1 MAQVEVL
8 NIDTSSATN
17 SLKSLR
23 QELMA
28 VKNEMTNLEEGSDAF
43 LKAANKAGELKHQ
56 IDEINQS
63 VSGASTD
70 FGDMLG
76 AATTAL
82 NGIIGGFTAAQG
94 ALSLFGIEN
103 EDVIKSI
110 KQLQSLMAVGQGI
123 AQIDTGIKAMN
134 KLQHAIKGTS
144 VAAKVLRGALTPK
157 SMLLIIAAL
166 TTLTKLWE
174 KFGDDIK
181 NSIPL
186 IGKVSKVFDTW
197 NTSIE
202 DNIKKQDELQ
212 QAVTDT
218 QKKYNDLVKNDKI
231 SKLNE
236 NAKKS
241 YDELAKSLEILY
253 AKRDALTAQAKKAG
267 SDGNRDLYNKLYN
280 ENAEIDRQ
288 ISQLAKQQQAI
299 LDSADSYRELTKNV
313 GESSKKLPAFMGIL
327 SDTMKRY
334 KDAVDNAK
342 NSASSWFTDL
352 DTWNAKLE
360 QQYKAGEI
368 SEEEYYNGLLDNAK
382 RALYAATEGTKEYYD
397 ALSNVE
403 ELQRQ
408 ATDRQRETSLAKLDW
423 QHTAGLI
430 SDSEY
435 WNSAVSIEEEKLM
448 TIEKGTEAYYKQL
461 LVIEQLRNEANRSTT
476 EMQAGWQDWSMVAQA
491 GIGGVANVLYGLAD
505 LQDTTTEEG
514 IQKQAQYQ
522 YMAAIMN
529 TANAIIG
536 AWTSAMTLP
545 APASFILGG
554 IQTAAAAAMGGI
566 EIAKIRKAAE
576 QAKAGLSGSS
586 ASVNNGALSS
596 AIIAPIQY
604 SSATQ
609 GAQLQSTI
617 TDTRVYVT
625 EGDITRTQNKVHV
638 AESENRF

>member
-8 NIDTSSATN
+8 NIDTSAATN

-23 QELMA
+23 QELMS

-76 AATTAL
+76 TATTAL

-103 EDVIKSI
+103 EDVIKTI
-110 KQLQSLMAVGQGI
+110 KQLQSLMAIGQGI
-123 AQIDTGIKAMN
+123 AQIDSGIKAIN

-157 SMLLIIAAL
+157 SMLLIIAAI

-186 IGKVSKVFDTW
+186 IGKVTEVFDTW

-202 DNIKKQDELQ
+202 DNIKKQEELQ
-212 QAVTDT
+212 QAVADT
-218 QKKYNDLVKNDKI
+218 QGKYDELVKNNKI
-231 SKLNE
+231 SKLND

-241 YDELAKSLEILY
+241 YDELISRQKENNALIDVYQAKLNAAANNEKEWNKIRQE
-253 AKRDALTAQAKKAG
+253 ANDALLE
-267 SDGNRDLYNKLYN
+267 RDRL
-280 ENAEIDRQ
+280 
-288 ISQLAKQQQAI
+288 
-299 LDSADSYRELTKNV
+299 
-313 GESSKKLPAFMGIL
+313 
-327 SDTMKRY
+327 
-334 KDAVDNAK
+334 
-342 NSASSWFTDL
+342 
-352 DTWNAKLE
+352 
-360 QQYKAGEI
+360 AGEI
-368 SEEEYYNGLLDNAK
+368 NKLLEDPKSYEKPVKAVNKVKTDVNEILTKLKDTGKDLLKDPANPFKQLSDLADPMDQANIALARLDAQYAQGKLTINDYYSSVIEWEEF
-382 RALYAATEGTKEYYD
+382 
-397 ALSNVE
+397 
-403 ELQRQ
+403 
-408 ATDRQRETSLAKLDW
+408 KL
-423 QHTAGLI
+423 TLI
-430 SDSEY
+430 DK
-435 WNSAVSIEEEKLM
+435 N
-448 TIEKGTEAYYKQL
+448 TEAYYKQQ
-461 LVIEQLRNEANRSTT
+461 LVIEQLRNEANKSMT
-476 EMQAGWQDWSMVAQA
+476 EMQAGWQDWSTVAQT
-491 GIGGVANVLYGLAD
+491 GIGGVANVLSGLAD

-514 IQKQAQYQ
+514 IQKQAQFQ

-566 EIAKIRKAAE
+566 EIAKIKKAAE

-586 ASVNNGALSS
+586 ASVNSGALSS

>member
-23 QELMA
+23 QELMS

-76 AATTAL
+76 TATTAL

-103 EDVIKSI
+103 EDVIKTI
-110 KQLQSLMAVGQGI
+110 KQLQSLMAIGQGI
-123 AQIDTGIKAMN
+123 AQIDSGIKAIN

-157 SMLLIIAAL
+157 SMLLIIAAI

-186 IGKVSKVFDTW
+186 IGKVTEVFDTW

-202 DNIKKQDELQ
+202 DNIKKQEELQ
-212 QAVTDT
+212 QAVADT
-218 QKKYNDLVKNDKI
+218 QGKYDELVKNNKI

-241 YDELAKSLEILY
+241 YDELISRQKENNALIDVYQAKLNAAANNEKEWNKIRQE
-253 AKRDALTAQAKKAG
+253 ANDALLE
-267 SDGNRDLYNKLYN
+267 RDRL
-280 ENAEIDRQ
+280 
-288 ISQLAKQQQAI
+288 
-299 LDSADSYRELTKNV
+299 
-313 GESSKKLPAFMGIL
+313 
-327 SDTMKRY
+327 
-334 KDAVDNAK
+334 
-342 NSASSWFTDL
+342 
-352 DTWNAKLE
+352 
-360 QQYKAGEI
+360 AGEI
-368 SEEEYYNGLLDNAK
+368 NKLLEDPKSYEKPVKAVNKVKTDVNEILTKLKDTGKDLLKDPANPFKQLSDLADPMDQANIALARLDAQYAQGKLTINDYYISVIEWEEF
-382 RALYAATEGTKEYYD
+382 
-397 ALSNVE
+397 
-403 ELQRQ
+403 
-408 ATDRQRETSLAKLDW
+408 KL
-423 QHTAGLI
+423 TLI
-430 SDSEY
+430 DK
-435 WNSAVSIEEEKLM
+435 N
-448 TIEKGTEAYYKQL
+448 TEAYYKQQ
-461 LVIEQLRNEANRSTT
+461 LVIEQLRNEANKSMT
-476 EMQAGWQDWSMVAQA
+476 EMQAGWQDWSTVAQT
-491 GIGGVANVLYGLAD
+491 GIGGVANVLSGLAD

-514 IQKQAQYQ
+514 IQKQAQFQ

-566 EIAKIRKAAE
+566 EIAKIKKAAE

-586 ASVNNGALSS
+586 ASVNSGALSS

>member
-8 NIDTSSATN
+8 NIDTSSATS

-63 VSGASTD
+63 VSGASAD

-144 VAAKVLRGALTPK
+144 VAAKLLKGVLTPK

-166 TTLTKLWE
+166 TTLIKLWQ

-181 NSIPL
+181 HSIPL

-197 NTSIE
+197 NTSME
-202 DNIKKQDELQ
+202 DNIKKQEELQ
-212 QAVTDT
+212 QAVADT
-218 QKKYNDLVKNDKI
+218 QEKYNDLVKNNKI

-241 YDELAKSLEILY
+241 YDELISRQKENNALIDVYQAKLNAAADNEKEWNKIRQEANDALLERDRLTGEINKLLEDPKSYEKPVKAVNKVKTDVNEILT
-253 AKRDALTAQAKKAG
+253 KLKDTGK
-267 SDGNRDLYNKLYN
+267 DLLKDPANPF
-280 ENAEIDRQ
+280 
-288 ISQLAKQQQAI
+288 KQ
-299 LDSADSYRELTKNV
+299 
-313 GESSKKLPAFMGIL
+313 L
-327 SDTMKRY
+327 SDLADPMDQANVALARL
-334 KDAVDNAK
+334 DAQYAQGKLTTQDYYSSVIEWEEFKLTLIDK
-342 NSASSWFTDL
+342 N
-352 DTWNAKLE
+352 
-360 QQYKAGEI
+360 
-368 SEEEYYNGLLDNAK
+368 
-382 RALYAATEGTKEYYD
+382 
-397 ALSNVE
+397 
-403 ELQRQ
+403 
-408 ATDRQRETSLAKLDW
+408 
-423 QHTAGLI
+423 
-430 SDSEY
+430 
-435 WNSAVSIEEEKLM
+435 
-448 TIEKGTEAYYKQL
+448 TEAYYKQQ
-461 LVIEQLRNEANRSTT
+461 LVVEQLRNEASKSMT
-476 EMQAGWQDWSMVAQA
+476 EMQVGWQDWSMVAQA
-491 GIGGVANVLYGLAD
+491 GIGGVANVLSGLAD

-566 EIAKIRKAAE
+566 EIAKIKKAAE

>member
-63 VSGASTD
+63 VSGASAD

-144 VAAKVLRGALTPK
+144 VAAKLLKGALTPK

-166 TTLTKLWE
+166 TTLTKLWQ

-186 IGKVSKVFDTW
+186 IGKVTNVFNTW

-202 DNIKKQDELQ
+202 DNIKKQEELQ
-212 QAVTDT
+212 QAVADT
-218 QKKYNDLVKNDKI
+218 QEKYNDLVKNNKI
-231 SKLNE
+231 AKLNE

-241 YDELAKSLEILY
+241 YDELISRQKENNALIDVYQAKLNAAADNEKEWNKIRQEANDALLERDRLTGQINKLLEDPKSYEKPVKTVNKVKTDVNEILT
-253 AKRDALTAQAKKAG
+253 KLKDTGK
-267 SDGNRDLYNKLYN
+267 DLLKDPANPF
-280 ENAEIDRQ
+280 
-288 ISQLAKQQQAI
+288 KQ
-299 LDSADSYRELTKNV
+299 
-313 GESSKKLPAFMGIL
+313 L
-327 SDTMKRY
+327 SDIADPMDQANVALARL
-334 KDAVDNAK
+334 DAQYAQGKLTTQDYYSSVIEWEEFKLTLIDK
-342 NSASSWFTDL
+342 N
-352 DTWNAKLE
+352 
-360 QQYKAGEI
+360 
-368 SEEEYYNGLLDNAK
+368 
-382 RALYAATEGTKEYYD
+382 
-397 ALSNVE
+397 
-403 ELQRQ
+403 
-408 ATDRQRETSLAKLDW
+408 
-423 QHTAGLI
+423 
-430 SDSEY
+430 
-435 WNSAVSIEEEKLM
+435 
-448 TIEKGTEAYYKQL
+448 TEAYYKQQ
-461 LVIEQLRNEANRSTT
+461 LVVEQLRNEANKSMT
-476 EMQAGWQDWSMVAQA
+476 EMQVGWQDWTMVAQA
-491 GIGGVANVLYGLAD
+491 GIGGVANVLSGLAD

-536 AWTSAMTLP
+536 AWTSAMTLA

-586 ASVNNGALSS
+586 ASVNSGALSS

>member
-76 AATTAL
+76 SATTAL

-144 VAAKVLRGALTPK
+144 VAAKLLRGALTPK

-166 TTLTKLWE
+166 TTLTKLWQ

-186 IGKVSKVFDTW
+186 IGKVTKVFDTW
-197 NTSIE
+197 NTSID
-202 DNIKKQDELQ
+202 DNIKKQEELQ
-212 QAVTDT
+212 QAVADT
-218 QKKYNDLVKNDKI
+218 QEKYNDLVKNNKI

-241 YDELAKSLEILY
+241 YDDLISRQKENNALIDVYQAKLNAAADNEKEWNKIRQEANDALLERDRLTGEINKLLADPKSYEKPVKAVNKVKTDVNEILT
-253 AKRDALTAQAKKAG
+253 KLKDTGK
-267 SDGNRDLYNKLYN
+267 DLLKDPANPF
-280 ENAEIDRQ
+280 
-288 ISQLAKQQQAI
+288 KQ
-299 LDSADSYRELTKNV
+299 
-313 GESSKKLPAFMGIL
+313 L
-327 SDTMKRY
+327 SDLAEPMDQANVALARL
-334 KDAVDNAK
+334 DAQYAQGKLTTQDYYSSVIEWEEFKLTLIDK
-342 NSASSWFTDL
+342 N
-352 DTWNAKLE
+352 
-360 QQYKAGEI
+360 
-368 SEEEYYNGLLDNAK
+368 
-382 RALYAATEGTKEYYD
+382 
-397 ALSNVE
+397 
-403 ELQRQ
+403 
-408 ATDRQRETSLAKLDW
+408 
-423 QHTAGLI
+423 
-430 SDSEY
+430 
-435 WNSAVSIEEEKLM
+435 
-448 TIEKGTEAYYKQL
+448 TEAYYKQQ
-461 LVIEQLRNEANRSTT
+461 LVVEQLRNEASKSMT
-476 EMQAGWQDWSMVAQA
+476 EMQVGWQDWTMVAQS
-491 GIGGVANVLYGLAD
+491 GIGGVANVLSGLAD

-566 EIAKIRKAAE
+566 EIAKIKKAAE

-586 ASVNNGALSS
+586 ASVNSGALSS

>member
-76 AATTAL
+76 SATTAL

-166 TTLTKLWE
+166 TTLTKLWQ

-186 IGKVSKVFDTW
+186 IGKVTQVFDTW

-202 DNIKKQDELQ
+202 DNIKKQEELQ
-212 QAVTDT
+212 QAVADT
-218 QKKYNDLVKNDKI
+218 QGKYDDLVKNNKI

-241 YDELAKSLEILY
+241 YDELISRQKENNALIDVYQAKLNAAANNEKEWNKIRQE
-253 AKRDALTAQAKKAG
+253 ANDALLE
-267 SDGNRDLYNKLYN
+267 RDRL
-280 ENAEIDRQ
+280 
-288 ISQLAKQQQAI
+288 
-299 LDSADSYRELTKNV
+299 
-313 GESSKKLPAFMGIL
+313 
-327 SDTMKRY
+327 
-334 KDAVDNAK
+334 
-342 NSASSWFTDL
+342 
-352 DTWNAKLE
+352 
-360 QQYKAGEI
+360 AGEI
-368 SEEEYYNGLLDNAK
+368 NKLLADPKSYEKPVKAVNKVKTDVNEILTKLKDTGKNLLNDPANPFKQLSDLADPIDQANVALARLDAQYAQGKLTTQDYYSSVIEWEEF
-382 RALYAATEGTKEYYD
+382 
-397 ALSNVE
+397 
-403 ELQRQ
+403 
-408 ATDRQRETSLAKLDW
+408 KL
-423 QHTAGLI
+423 TLI
-430 SDSEY
+430 DK
-435 WNSAVSIEEEKLM
+435 N
-448 TIEKGTEAYYKQL
+448 TEAYYKQQ
-461 LVIEQLRNEANRSTT
+461 LVVEQLRNEASKSMT
-476 EMQAGWQDWSMVAQA
+476 EMQVGWQDWSMVAQS
-491 GIGGVANVLYGLAD
+491 GIGGVANVLSGLAD

-566 EIAKIRKAAE
+566 EIAKIKKAAE

>member
-23 QELMA
+23 QELMT

-166 TTLTKLWE
+166 TTLTKLWQ

-186 IGKVSKVFDTW
+186 IGKVTQVFDTW

-202 DNIKKQDELQ
+202 DNIKKQEELQ
-212 QAVTDT
+212 QAVADT
-218 QKKYNDLVKNDKI
+218 QGKYDDLVKNDKI

-241 YDELAKSLEILY
+241 YDELISRQKENNALIDVYQAKLNAAADNEKEWNKIRQEANDALLERDRLTGEINKLLADPKSYEKPVKAVNKVKTDVNEILTKLKDTGKDLLKDPANPFKQLSDLADPMDQANVALARLDAQY
-253 AKRDALTAQAKKAG
+253 AQGKLTANDYY
-267 SDGNRDLYNKLYN
+267 SSVIEWEEFKLTL
-280 ENAEIDRQ
+280 ID
-288 ISQLAKQQQAI
+288 
-299 LDSADSYRELTKNV
+299 KN
-313 GESSKKLPAFMGIL
+313 
-327 SDTMKRY
+327 
-334 KDAVDNAK
+334 
-342 NSASSWFTDL
+342 
-352 DTWNAKLE
+352 
-360 QQYKAGEI
+360 
-368 SEEEYYNGLLDNAK
+368 
-382 RALYAATEGTKEYYD
+382 
-397 ALSNVE
+397 
-403 ELQRQ
+403 
-408 ATDRQRETSLAKLDW
+408 
-423 QHTAGLI
+423 
-430 SDSEY
+430 
-435 WNSAVSIEEEKLM
+435 
-448 TIEKGTEAYYKQL
+448 TEAYYKQQ
-461 LVIEQLRNEANRSTT
+461 LVIEQLRNEANKSTT
-476 EMQAGWQDWSMVAQA
+476 EMQAGWQDWSMVAQT
-491 GIGGVANVLYGLAD
+491 GIGGVANVLSGLAD

-566 EIAKIRKAAE
+566 EIAKIKKAAE

>member
-123 AQIDTGIKAMN
+123 AQIDEGIKAMN

-144 VAAKVLRGALTPK
+144 VVAKVLRGALTPK

-166 TTLTKLWE
+166 TTLTKLWQ
-174 KFGDDIK
+174 KLGDDIK

-186 IGKVSKVFDTW
+186 IGKVTKVFDTW

-202 DNIKKQDELQ
+202 DNIKKQEELQ
-212 QAVTDT
+212 QAVADT
-218 QKKYNDLVKNDKI
+218 QGKYDELVKNNKI

-241 YDELAKSLEILY
+241 YDELISRQKENNALIDVYQAKLNAAADNEKEWNKIRQEANDALLERDRLTGEINKLLADPKSYEKPVKAVNKVKTDVNEILT
-253 AKRDALTAQAKKAG
+253 KLKDTGK
-267 SDGNRDLYNKLYN
+267 DLLNDPAN
-280 ENAEIDRQ
+280 PF
-288 ISQLAKQQQAI
+288 KQ
-299 LDSADSYRELTKNV
+299 
-313 GESSKKLPAFMGIL
+313 L
-327 SDTMKRY
+327 SDLAEPMDQANVALARL
-334 KDAVDNAK
+334 DAQYAQGKLTTQDYYSSVIEWEEFKLTLIDK
-342 NSASSWFTDL
+342 N
-352 DTWNAKLE
+352 
-360 QQYKAGEI
+360 
-368 SEEEYYNGLLDNAK
+368 
-382 RALYAATEGTKEYYD
+382 
-397 ALSNVE
+397 
-403 ELQRQ
+403 
-408 ATDRQRETSLAKLDW
+408 
-423 QHTAGLI
+423 
-430 SDSEY
+430 
-435 WNSAVSIEEEKLM
+435 
-448 TIEKGTEAYYKQL
+448 TEAYYKQQ
-461 LVIEQLRNEANRSTT
+461 LVIEQLRNEANKSMT
-476 EMQAGWQDWSMVAQA
+476 EMQVGWQDWSTVAQA

-566 EIAKIRKAAE
+566 EIAKIKKAAE

-586 ASVNNGALSS
+586 ASVSSGALSS

>member
-63 VSGASTD
+63 VSGASAD

-144 VAAKVLRGALTPK
+144 VAAKLLKGALTPK

-166 TTLTKLWE
+166 TTLIKLWQ
-174 KFGDDIK
+174 KFGDGIK

-186 IGKVSKVFDTW
+186 IGKVTQVFDTW

-202 DNIKKQDELQ
+202 DNIKKQEELQ
-212 QAVTDT
+212 QAVADT
-218 QKKYNDLVKNDKI
+218 QGKYNDLVKNNKI
-231 SKLNE
+231 AKLNE

-241 YDELAKSLEILY
+241 YDELISRQKENNALIDVYQAKLNAAADNEKEWNKIRQEANDALLERDRLTGEINKLLADPKSYEKPVKAVNKVKTDVNEILT
-253 AKRDALTAQAKKAG
+253 KLKDTGK
-267 SDGNRDLYNKLYN
+267 DLLKDPANPF
-280 ENAEIDRQ
+280 
-288 ISQLAKQQQAI
+288 KQ
-299 LDSADSYRELTKNV
+299 
-313 GESSKKLPAFMGIL
+313 L
-327 SDTMKRY
+327 SDLADPM
-334 KDAVDNAK
+334 DQANV
-342 NSASSWFTDL
+342 
-352 DTWNAKLE
+352 
-360 QQYKAGEI
+360 
-368 SEEEYYNGLLDNAK
+368 
-382 RALYAATEGTKEYYD
+382 
-397 ALSNVE
+397 ALSRLDAQYAQGKLTIQDYYSSVIEWE
-403 ELQRQ
+403 EF
-408 ATDRQRETSLAKLDW
+408 KL
-423 QHTAGLI
+423 TLI
-430 SDSEY
+430 DK
-435 WNSAVSIEEEKLM
+435 N
-448 TIEKGTEAYYKQL
+448 TEAYYKQQ
-461 LVIEQLRNEANRSTT
+461 LVIEQLRNEANKSMT
-476 EMQAGWQDWSMVAQA
+476 EMQVGWQDWSMVAQA

>member
-23 QELMA
+23 QELMS

-166 TTLTKLWE
+166 TTLTKLWQ

-186 IGKVSKVFDTW
+186 IGKVTNVFNTW

-202 DNIKKQDELQ
+202 DNIKKQEELQ
-212 QAVTDT
+212 QAVADT
-218 QKKYNDLVKNDKI
+218 QEKYDELVKNNKI
-231 SKLNE
+231 SRLNE

-241 YDELAKSLEILY
+241 YDELISRQKENNALIDVYQAKLNAAANNEKEWNKIRQEANDALLERDRLTGEINKLLEDPKSYEKPVKAVNKVKTDVNEILT
-253 AKRDALTAQAKKAG
+253 KLKDTGK
-267 SDGNRDLYNKLYN
+267 DLLKDPANPF
-280 ENAEIDRQ
+280 
-288 ISQLAKQQQAI
+288 KQ
-299 LDSADSYRELTKNV
+299 
-313 GESSKKLPAFMGIL
+313 L
-327 SDTMKRY
+327 SDLADPMDQANTALARL
-334 KDAVDNAK
+334 DAQYAQGKLTIQDYYSSVIEWEEFKLTLIDK
-342 NSASSWFTDL
+342 N
-352 DTWNAKLE
+352 
-360 QQYKAGEI
+360 
-368 SEEEYYNGLLDNAK
+368 
-382 RALYAATEGTKEYYD
+382 
-397 ALSNVE
+397 
-403 ELQRQ
+403 
-408 ATDRQRETSLAKLDW
+408 
-423 QHTAGLI
+423 
-430 SDSEY
+430 
-435 WNSAVSIEEEKLM
+435 
-448 TIEKGTEAYYKQL
+448 TEAYYKQQ
-461 LVIEQLRNEANRSTT
+461 LVVEQLRNEANKSMT
-476 EMQAGWQDWSMVAQA
+476 EMQVGWQDWTMVAQA
-491 GIGGVANVLYGLAD
+491 GIGGVSNVLSGLAD

-566 EIAKIRKAAE
+566 EIAKIKKAAE

-586 ASVNNGALSS
+586 ASVSSGALSS

>member
-63 VSGASTD
+63 VSGASAD

-103 EDVIKSI
+103 EDVIKTI

-166 TTLTKLWE
+166 TTLTKLWQ

-186 IGKVSKVFDTW
+186 IGKVTNVFNTW

-202 DNIKKQDELQ
+202 DNIKKQEELQ
-212 QAVTDT
+212 QAVADT
-218 QKKYNDLVKNDKI
+218 QEKYNDLVKNNKI
-231 SKLNE
+231 AKLNE

-241 YDELAKSLEILY
+241 YDELISRQKENNALIDVYQAKLNAAADNEKEWNKIRQEANDALLERDRLTGEINKLLEDPKSYEKPVKAVNKVKTDVNEILT
-253 AKRDALTAQAKKAG
+253 KLKDTGK
-267 SDGNRDLYNKLYN
+267 DLLKDPANPF
-280 ENAEIDRQ
+280 
-288 ISQLAKQQQAI
+288 KQ
-299 LDSADSYRELTKNV
+299 
-313 GESSKKLPAFMGIL
+313 L
-327 SDTMKRY
+327 SDLADPMDQANVALARL
-334 KDAVDNAK
+334 DAQYAQGKLTIQDYYSSVIEWEEFKLTLIDK
-342 NSASSWFTDL
+342 N
-352 DTWNAKLE
+352 
-360 QQYKAGEI
+360 
-368 SEEEYYNGLLDNAK
+368 
-382 RALYAATEGTKEYYD
+382 
-397 ALSNVE
+397 
-403 ELQRQ
+403 
-408 ATDRQRETSLAKLDW
+408 
-423 QHTAGLI
+423 
-430 SDSEY
+430 
-435 WNSAVSIEEEKLM
+435 
-448 TIEKGTEAYYKQL
+448 TEAYYKQQ
-461 LVIEQLRNEANRSTT
+461 LVVEQLRNEANKSMT
-476 EMQAGWQDWSMVAQA
+476 EMQVGWQDWTMVAQA
-491 GIGGVANVLYGLAD
+491 GIGGVSNVLSGLAD

>member
-8 NIDTSSATN
+8 NIDTSAATN

-23 QELMA
+23 QELMS

-76 AATTAL
+76 TATTAL

-103 EDVIKSI
+103 EDVIKTI
-110 KQLQSLMAVGQGI
+110 KQLQSLMAIGQGI
-123 AQIDTGIKAMN
+123 AQIDSGIKAIN

-157 SMLLIIAAL
+157 SMLLIIAAI

-186 IGKVSKVFDTW
+186 IGKVTEVFDTW

-202 DNIKKQDELQ
+202 DNIKKQEELQ
-212 QAVTDT
+212 QAVVDT
-218 QKKYNDLVKNDKI
+218 QGKYDELVKNNKI
-231 SKLNE
+231 SKLND

-241 YDELAKSLEILY
+241 YDELISRQKENNALIDVYQAKLNAAANNEKEWNKIRQE
-253 AKRDALTAQAKKAG
+253 ANDALLE
-267 SDGNRDLYNKLYN
+267 RDRL
-280 ENAEIDRQ
+280 
-288 ISQLAKQQQAI
+288 
-299 LDSADSYRELTKNV
+299 
-313 GESSKKLPAFMGIL
+313 
-327 SDTMKRY
+327 
-334 KDAVDNAK
+334 
-342 NSASSWFTDL
+342 
-352 DTWNAKLE
+352 
-360 QQYKAGEI
+360 AGEI
-368 SEEEYYNGLLDNAK
+368 NKLLEDPKSYEKPVKAVNKVKTDVNEILTKLKDTGKDLLKDPANPFKQLSDLADPMDQANIALARLDAQYAQGKLTINDYYSSVIEWEEF
-382 RALYAATEGTKEYYD
+382 
-397 ALSNVE
+397 
-403 ELQRQ
+403 
-408 ATDRQRETSLAKLDW
+408 KL
-423 QHTAGLI
+423 TLI
-430 SDSEY
+430 DK
-435 WNSAVSIEEEKLM
+435 N
-448 TIEKGTEAYYKQL
+448 TEAYYKQQ
-461 LVIEQLRNEANRSTT
+461 LVIEQLRNEANKSMT
-476 EMQAGWQDWSMVAQA
+476 EMQAGWQDWSTVAQT
-491 GIGGVANVLYGLAD
+491 GIGGVANVLSGLAD

-514 IQKQAQYQ
+514 IQKQAQFQ

-566 EIAKIRKAAE
+566 EIAKIKKAAE

-586 ASVNNGALSS
+586 ASVNSGALSS

>member
-63 VSGASTD
+63 VSGASAD

-144 VAAKVLRGALTPK
+144 VAAKLLKGALTPK

-166 TTLTKLWE
+166 TTLIKLWQ
-174 KFGDDIK
+174 KFGDGIK

-186 IGKVSKVFDTW
+186 IGKVTNVFNTW

-202 DNIKKQDELQ
+202 DNIKKQEELQ
-212 QAVTDT
+212 QAVADT
-218 QKKYNDLVKNDKI
+218 QEKYNDLVKNNKI
-231 SKLNE
+231 AKLNE

-241 YDELAKSLEILY
+241 YDELISRQKENNALIDVYQAKLNAAADNEKEWNKIRQEANDALLERDRLTGEINKLLEDPKSYEKPVKAVNKVKTDVNEILT
-253 AKRDALTAQAKKAG
+253 KLKDTGK
-267 SDGNRDLYNKLYN
+267 DLLKDPANPF
-280 ENAEIDRQ
+280 
-288 ISQLAKQQQAI
+288 KQ
-299 LDSADSYRELTKNV
+299 
-313 GESSKKLPAFMGIL
+313 L
-327 SDTMKRY
+327 SDLADPMDQANVALARL
-334 KDAVDNAK
+334 DAQYAQGKLTTQDYYSSVIEWEEFKLTLIDK
-342 NSASSWFTDL
+342 N
-352 DTWNAKLE
+352 
-360 QQYKAGEI
+360 
-368 SEEEYYNGLLDNAK
+368 
-382 RALYAATEGTKEYYD
+382 
-397 ALSNVE
+397 
-403 ELQRQ
+403 
-408 ATDRQRETSLAKLDW
+408 
-423 QHTAGLI
+423 
-430 SDSEY
+430 
-435 WNSAVSIEEEKLM
+435 
-448 TIEKGTEAYYKQL
+448 TEAYYKQQ
-461 LVIEQLRNEANRSTT
+461 LVIEQLRNEANKSMT
-476 EMQAGWQDWSMVAQA
+476 EMQVGWQDWTMVAQA
-491 GIGGVANVLYGLAD
+491 GIGGVANVLSGLAD

>member
-63 VSGASTD
+63 VSGASAD

-144 VAAKVLRGALTPK
+144 VAAKLLKGALTPK

-166 TTLTKLWE
+166 TTLIKLWQ
-174 KFGDDIK
+174 KFGDGIK

-186 IGKVSKVFDTW
+186 IGKVTQVFDTW

-202 DNIKKQDELQ
+202 DNIKKQEELQ
-212 QAVTDT
+212 QAVADT
-218 QKKYNDLVKNDKI
+218 QEKYNDLVKNNKI
-231 SKLNE
+231 AKLNE

-241 YDELAKSLEILY
+241 YDELISRQKENNALIDVYQAKLNAAADNEKEWNKIRQEANDALLERDRLTGEINKLLEDPKSYEKPVKAVNKVKTDVNEILT
-253 AKRDALTAQAKKAG
+253 KLKDTGK
-267 SDGNRDLYNKLYN
+267 DLLKDPTNPF
-280 ENAEIDRQ
+280 
-288 ISQLAKQQQAI
+288 KQ
-299 LDSADSYRELTKNV
+299 
-313 GESSKKLPAFMGIL
+313 L
-327 SDTMKRY
+327 SDLADPMDQANVALARL
-334 KDAVDNAK
+334 DAQYAQGKLTTQDYYSSVIEWEEFKLTLIDK
-342 NSASSWFTDL
+342 N
-352 DTWNAKLE
+352 
-360 QQYKAGEI
+360 
-368 SEEEYYNGLLDNAK
+368 
-382 RALYAATEGTKEYYD
+382 
-397 ALSNVE
+397 
-403 ELQRQ
+403 
-408 ATDRQRETSLAKLDW
+408 
-423 QHTAGLI
+423 
-430 SDSEY
+430 
-435 WNSAVSIEEEKLM
+435 
-448 TIEKGTEAYYKQL
+448 TEAYYKQQ
-461 LVIEQLRNEANRSTT
+461 LVIEQLRNEANKSMTD
-476 EMQAGWQDWSMVAQA
+476 MQVGWQDWTMVAQA
-491 GIGGVANVLYGLAD
+491 GIGGVSNVLSGLAD

-576 QAKAGLSGSS
+576 QAKASLSGSS

>member
-63 VSGASTD
+63 VSGASAD

-144 VAAKVLRGALTPK
+144 VAAKLLKGALTPK

-166 TTLTKLWE
+166 TTLIKLWQ
-174 KFGDDIK
+174 KFGDGIK

-186 IGKVSKVFDTW
+186 IGKVTQVFDTW

-202 DNIKKQDELQ
+202 DNIKKQEELQ
-212 QAVTDT
+212 QAVADT
-218 QKKYNDLVKNDKI
+218 QEKYNDLVKNNKI
-231 SKLNE
+231 AKLNE

-241 YDELAKSLEILY
+241 YDELISRQKENNALIDVYQAKLNAAADNEKEWNKIRQEANDALLERDRLTGEINKLLEDPKSYEKPVKAVNKVKTDVNEILT
-253 AKRDALTAQAKKAG
+253 KLKDTGK
-267 SDGNRDLYNKLYN
+267 DLLKDPTNPF
-280 ENAEIDRQ
+280 
-288 ISQLAKQQQAI
+288 KQ
-299 LDSADSYRELTKNV
+299 
-313 GESSKKLPAFMGIL
+313 L
-327 SDTMKRY
+327 SDLADPMDQANVALARL
-334 KDAVDNAK
+334 DAQYAQGKLTTQDYYSSVIEWEEFKLTLIDK
-342 NSASSWFTDL
+342 N
-352 DTWNAKLE
+352 
-360 QQYKAGEI
+360 
-368 SEEEYYNGLLDNAK
+368 
-382 RALYAATEGTKEYYD
+382 
-397 ALSNVE
+397 
-403 ELQRQ
+403 
-408 ATDRQRETSLAKLDW
+408 
-423 QHTAGLI
+423 
-430 SDSEY
+430 
-435 WNSAVSIEEEKLM
+435 
-448 TIEKGTEAYYKQL
+448 TEAYYKQQ
-461 LVIEQLRNEANRSTT
+461 LVIEQLRNEANKSMTD
-476 EMQAGWQDWSMVAQA
+476 MQVGWQDWTMVAQA
-491 GIGGVANVLYGLAD
+491 GIGGVSNVLSGLAD

>member
-76 AATTAL
+76 SATTAL

-144 VAAKVLRGALTPK
+144 VAAKLLKGVLTPK

-166 TTLTKLWE
+166 TTLIKLWQ

-186 IGKVSKVFDTW
+186 IGKVTKVFDTW

-202 DNIKKQDELQ
+202 DNIKKQEELQ
-212 QAVTDT
+212 QAVADT
-218 QKKYNDLVKNDKI
+218 QEKYDELVKNNKI

-241 YDELAKSLEILY
+241 YDDLISRQKENNALIDVYQAKLNAAANNEKEWNKIRQEANDALLERDRLTGEINKLLADPKSYEKPVKAVNKVKTDVNEILT
-253 AKRDALTAQAKKAG
+253 KLKDTGK
-267 SDGNRDLYNKLYN
+267 DLLK
-280 ENAEIDRQ
+280 D
-288 ISQLAKQQQAI
+288 
-299 LDSADSYRELTKNV
+299 
-313 GESSKKLPAFMGIL
+313 PANPFNQL
-327 SDTMKRY
+327 SDLAEPMDHANIALARL
-334 KDAVDNAK
+334 DAQYAQGKLTTQDYYSSVIEWEEFKLTLIDK
-342 NSASSWFTDL
+342 N
-352 DTWNAKLE
+352 
-360 QQYKAGEI
+360 
-368 SEEEYYNGLLDNAK
+368 
-382 RALYAATEGTKEYYD
+382 
-397 ALSNVE
+397 
-403 ELQRQ
+403 
-408 ATDRQRETSLAKLDW
+408 
-423 QHTAGLI
+423 
-430 SDSEY
+430 
-435 WNSAVSIEEEKLM
+435 
-448 TIEKGTEAYYKQL
+448 TEAYYKQQ
-461 LVIEQLRNEANRSTT
+461 LVVEQLRNEASKSMT

-566 EIAKIRKAAE
+566 EIAKIKKAAE

-586 ASVNNGALSS
+586 ASVSSGALSS

>member
-23 QELMA
+23 QELMS

-76 AATTAL
+76 TATTAL

-103 EDVIKSI
+103 EDVIKTI
-110 KQLQSLMAVGQGI
+110 KQLQSLMAIGQGI
-123 AQIDTGIKAMN
+123 AQIDSGIKAIN

-157 SMLLIIAAL
+157 SMLLIIAAI

-186 IGKVSKVFDTW
+186 IGKVTEVFDTW

-202 DNIKKQDELQ
+202 DNIKKQEELQ
-212 QAVTDT
+212 QAVADT
-218 QKKYNDLVKNDKI
+218 QGKYDELVKNNKI

-241 YDELAKSLEILY
+241 YDELISRQKENNALIDVYQAKLNAAANNEKEWNKIRQE
-253 AKRDALTAQAKKAG
+253 ANDALLE
-267 SDGNRDLYNKLYN
+267 RDRL
-280 ENAEIDRQ
+280 
-288 ISQLAKQQQAI
+288 
-299 LDSADSYRELTKNV
+299 
-313 GESSKKLPAFMGIL
+313 
-327 SDTMKRY
+327 
-334 KDAVDNAK
+334 
-342 NSASSWFTDL
+342 
-352 DTWNAKLE
+352 
-360 QQYKAGEI
+360 AGEI
-368 SEEEYYNGLLDNAK
+368 NKLLEDPKSYEKPVKAVNKVKTDVNEILTKLKDTGKDLLKDPANPFKQLSDLADPMDQANIALARLDAQYAQGKLTINDYYSSVIEWEEF
-382 RALYAATEGTKEYYD
+382 
-397 ALSNVE
+397 
-403 ELQRQ
+403 
-408 ATDRQRETSLAKLDW
+408 KL
-423 QHTAGLI
+423 TLI
-430 SDSEY
+430 DK
-435 WNSAVSIEEEKLM
+435 N
-448 TIEKGTEAYYKQL
+448 TEAYYKQQ
-461 LVIEQLRNEANRSTT
+461 LVIEQLRNEANKSMT
-476 EMQAGWQDWSMVAQA
+476 EMQAGWQDWSTVAQT
-491 GIGGVANVLYGLAD
+491 GIGGVANVLSGLAD

-514 IQKQAQYQ
+514 IQKQAQFQ

-566 EIAKIRKAAE
+566 EIAKIKKAAE

-586 ASVNNGALSS
+586 ASVNSGALSS

>member
-63 VSGASTD
+63 VSGASAD

-144 VAAKVLRGALTPK
+144 VAAKLLKGALTPK

-166 TTLTKLWE
+166 TTLIKLWQ

-186 IGKVSKVFDTW
+186 IGKVTNVFNTW

-202 DNIKKQDELQ
+202 DNIKKQEELQ
-212 QAVTDT
+212 QAVADT
-218 QKKYNDLVKNDKI
+218 QGKYNDLVKNNKI
-231 SKLNE
+231 AKLNE

-241 YDELAKSLEILY
+241 YDELISRQKENNALIDVYQAKLNAAANNEKEWNKIRQEANDALLERDRLTGEINKLLEDPKSYEKPVKAVNKVKTDVNEILT
-253 AKRDALTAQAKKAG
+253 KLKDTGK
-267 SDGNRDLYNKLYN
+267 DLLKDPANPF
-280 ENAEIDRQ
+280 
-288 ISQLAKQQQAI
+288 KQ
-299 LDSADSYRELTKNV
+299 
-313 GESSKKLPAFMGIL
+313 L
-327 SDTMKRY
+327 SDIADPMDQANVALARL
-334 KDAVDNAK
+334 DAQYAQGKLTTQDYYSSVIEWEEFKLTLIDK
-342 NSASSWFTDL
+342 N
-352 DTWNAKLE
+352 
-360 QQYKAGEI
+360 
-368 SEEEYYNGLLDNAK
+368 
-382 RALYAATEGTKEYYD
+382 
-397 ALSNVE
+397 
-403 ELQRQ
+403 
-408 ATDRQRETSLAKLDW
+408 
-423 QHTAGLI
+423 
-430 SDSEY
+430 
-435 WNSAVSIEEEKLM
+435 
-448 TIEKGTEAYYKQL
+448 TEAYYKQQ
-461 LVIEQLRNEANRSTT
+461 LVIEQLRNEANKSMT
-476 EMQAGWQDWSMVAQA
+476 EMQVGWQDWSMVAQA
-491 GIGGVANVLYGLAD
+491 GIGGVANVLSGLAD

>member
-110 KQLQSLMAVGQGI
+110 KQLQALMAVGQGI
-123 AQIDTGIKAMN
+123 AQIDEGIKAMN

-144 VAAKVLRGALTPK
+144 VVAKVLRGALTPK

-166 TTLTKLWE
+166 TTLTKLWQ

-186 IGKVSKVFDTW
+186 IGKVTKVFDTW

-202 DNIKKQDELQ
+202 DNIKKQEELQ
-212 QAVTDT
+212 QAVADT
-218 QKKYNDLVKNDKI
+218 QGKYDELVKNNKI
-231 SKLNE
+231 SRLNE

-241 YDELAKSLEILY
+241 YDELISRQKENNALIDVYQAKLNAAADNEKEWNKIRQEANDALLERDRLTGEINKLLADPKSYEKPVKAVNKVKTDVNEIL
-253 AKRDALTAQAKKAG
+253 T
-267 SDGNRDLYNKLYN
+267 KLKDTGKN
-280 ENAEIDRQ
+280 LLNDPANPF
-288 ISQLAKQQQAI
+288 KQ
-299 LDSADSYRELTKNV
+299 
-313 GESSKKLPAFMGIL
+313 L
-327 SDTMKRY
+327 SDLAEPMDQANVALARL
-334 KDAVDNAK
+334 DAQYAQGKLTTQDYYSSVIEWEEFKLTLIDK
-342 NSASSWFTDL
+342 N
-352 DTWNAKLE
+352 
-360 QQYKAGEI
+360 
-368 SEEEYYNGLLDNAK
+368 
-382 RALYAATEGTKEYYD
+382 
-397 ALSNVE
+397 
-403 ELQRQ
+403 
-408 ATDRQRETSLAKLDW
+408 
-423 QHTAGLI
+423 
-430 SDSEY
+430 
-435 WNSAVSIEEEKLM
+435 
-448 TIEKGTEAYYKQL
+448 TEAYYKQQ
-461 LVIEQLRNEANRSTT
+461 LVIEQLRNEANKSMT
-476 EMQAGWQDWSMVAQA
+476 EMQVGWQDWSMIAQT

-566 EIAKIRKAAE
+566 EIAKIKKAAE

-586 ASVNNGALSS
+586 ASVNSGALSS

>member
-23 QELMA
+23 QELMS

-76 AATTAL
+76 TATTAL

-103 EDVIKSI
+103 EDVIKTI
-110 KQLQSLMAVGQGI
+110 KQLQSLMAIGQGI
-123 AQIDTGIKAMN
+123 AQIDSGIKAIN

-157 SMLLIIAAL
+157 SMLLIIAAI

-186 IGKVSKVFDTW
+186 IGKVTEVFDTW

-202 DNIKKQDELQ
+202 DNIKKQEELQ
-212 QAVTDT
+212 QAVADT
-218 QKKYNDLVKNDKI
+218 QGKYDELVKNNKI
-231 SKLNE
+231 SKLND

-241 YDELAKSLEILY
+241 YDELISRQKENNALIDVYQAKLNAAANNEKEWNKIRKE
-253 AKRDALTAQAKKAG
+253 ANDALLE
-267 SDGNRDLYNKLYN
+267 RDRL
-280 ENAEIDRQ
+280 
-288 ISQLAKQQQAI
+288 
-299 LDSADSYRELTKNV
+299 
-313 GESSKKLPAFMGIL
+313 
-327 SDTMKRY
+327 
-334 KDAVDNAK
+334 
-342 NSASSWFTDL
+342 
-352 DTWNAKLE
+352 
-360 QQYKAGEI
+360 AGEI
-368 SEEEYYNGLLDNAK
+368 NKLLEDPKSYEKPVKAVNKVKTDVNEILTKLKDTGKDLLKDPANPFKQLSDLADPMDQANIALARLDAQYAQGKLTINDYYSSVIEWEEF
-382 RALYAATEGTKEYYD
+382 
-397 ALSNVE
+397 
-403 ELQRQ
+403 
-408 ATDRQRETSLAKLDW
+408 KL
-423 QHTAGLI
+423 TLI
-430 SDSEY
+430 DK
-435 WNSAVSIEEEKLM
+435 N
-448 TIEKGTEAYYKQL
+448 TEAYYKQQ
-461 LVIEQLRNEANRSTT
+461 LVIEQLRNEANKSMT
-476 EMQAGWQDWSMVAQA
+476 EMQAGWQDWSTVAQT
-491 GIGGVANVLYGLAD
+491 GIGGVANVLSGLAD

-514 IQKQAQYQ
+514 IQKQAQFQ

-566 EIAKIRKAAE
+566 EIAKIKKAAE

-586 ASVNNGALSS
+586 ASVNSGALSS